1 MEKTPK
7 RDELPFPV
15 TPEKTEDVNTLVS
28 SMLSKLRNPEE
39 PTQEEIEQLRKML
52 LEKFEDDILKWRN
65 PHDS

>member
-39 PTQEEIEQLRKML
+39 PSQEEIE
-52 LEKFEDDILKWRN
+52 
-65 PHDS
+65 